1 MIDNEEILELGITP
15 NQYFLAECIN
25 NKRKDLLEKLLRI
38 DSEDKIKN
46 DLYKLYIKGYL
57 NCELCEAYTFDF
69 SKMKV
74 ENLFKNS
81 QKDKDN
87 YNTFVKELY
96 EIFPDKVVTGNLSV
110 KSDFRGFSSKI
121 DKFIKEHKSIYNNEV
136 IKKAFELYVDRC
148 KKNNYQFM
156 KQIGYFVYKNNESV
170 LEGVCEEV
178 IKNPN
183 VKIDSNQTIS
193 NMEAI

>member
-183 VKIDSNQTIS
+183 VKIDNNQTIS

>member
-1 MIDNEEILELGITP
+1 MINNEEILELGITP

-183 VKIDSNQTIS
+183 VKIDNNQTIS

>member
-1 MIDNEEILELGITP
+1 MINNEEILELGITP

-25 NKRKDLLEKLLRI
+25 NKRKDLLEKILRI

-74 ENLFKNS
+74 ETLFTNS
-81 QKDKDN
+81 QKDKDD
-87 YNTFVKELY
+87 YSTFVKELY
-96 EIFPDKVVTGNLSV
+96 DIFPEEITTGSIKV

-121 DKFIKEHKSIYNNEV
+121 EKFLKEYRSIYTNEV
-136 IKKAFELYVDRC
+136 IKKAFIVYVDRC
-148 KKNNYQFM
+148 KKNTYQYM

-170 LEGVCEEV
+170 LAGVCEEI
-178 IKNPN
+178 IKDPN
-183 VKIDSNQTIS
+183 MKIDSETNS
-193 NMEAI
+193 NIEAI